1 MAENSWTTEENEM
14 FKDAL
19 VMFTAFLLTRFESV
33 AEYVDRSVD
42 DVKEHYKEL
51 VNDLLE
57 MGSSRVAFP
66 NELTKDMAQSS
77 YQAERT
83 IWTKETHEWFLIG
96 LDRFGKDWRKI
107 AVLLDCK
114 TPIQVEIYAENFY
127 QWQSSKKNVINDL
140 NVASTDVNVMKRQGA
155 NNTNVDSTGQQE
167 SLVALEIGHHAKAPN
182 SK

>member
-33 AEYVDRSVD
+33 AEYVDKSVD

-83 IWTKETHEWFLIG
+83 IWTKETHE
-96 LDRFGKDWRKI
+96 
-107 AVLLDCK
+107 
-114 TPIQVEIYAENFY
+114 
-127 QWQSSKKNVINDL
+127 
-140 NVASTDVNVMKRQGA
+140 
-155 NNTNVDSTGQQE
+155 
-167 SLVALEIGHHAKAPN
+167 
-182 SK
+182 